1 MSNFQSYE
9 KMAEGLKALQLS
21 PESNRQLEKI
31 DWIVNEK
38 IHGANFSI
46 LLNEQG
52 LAYAKRKETLQ
63 WDDDF
68 FGFQRIAQQLQA
80 PLFQLYDLLK
90 AQYHFEEAQLYGE
103 LFGGAYP
110 HDKVESIAE
119 IQAIQTGVYYHPD
132 IQFQAFDLALT
143 DQEGKRTYLG
153 YQEMKTL
160 CEQVALPYVAALFEG
175 KLNKALNFDIK
186 IESLIP
192 ASFGLPMI
200 PNNIIEGVV
209 IRPAESLLVDGPKGP
224 IRPILKRKNKKFKE
238 EIAYHQAQKWS
249 YQIHNDQDEIEFYI
263 LELSNF
269 LNENRIMSA
278 ISKLGWPKNA
288 TTKSQ
293 VRELIWQDI
302 LESYQENLNAE
313 LPKIPVLVEQ
323 QFHPKINQFLNQI
336 IIKNT

>member
-1 MSNFQSYE
+1 MSFQSYE
-9 KMAEGLKALQLS
+9 KMAEGLKALKLS
-21 PESNRQLEKI
+21 PEANRQLEKV

-38 IHGANFSI
+38 IHGANFSF
-46 LLNEQG
+46 LLSEQG
-52 LAYAKRKETLQ
+52 LGYAKRKEPLQ
-63 WDDDF
+63 WEDDF

-110 HDKVESIAE
+110 HEEVASIVE

-153 YQEMKTL
+153 YREMKTL
-160 CEQVALPYVAALFEG
+160 CEQVELPYIATLFEG
-175 KLNKALNFDIK
+175 KLNKALNFDIE
-186 IESLIP
+186 IESPIP
-192 ASFGLPMI
+192 VSFGLPTI
-200 PNNIIEGVV
+200 LDNIIEGVV
-209 IRPAESLLVDGPKGP
+209 IRPAESFLVDGPKGP
-224 IRPILKRKNKKFKE
+224 IRPILKRKNQKFKE

-249 YQIHNDQDEIEFYI
+249 YQIQNDQDEVEFYI
-263 LELSNF
+263 LELSNY

-288 TTKSQ
+288 AAKSQ

-302 LESYQENLNAE
+302 LETYQEKLNAE
-313 LPKIPVLVEQ
+313 LPEIPVLVEQ
-323 QFHPKINQFLNQI
+323 QFYPKINQLLNQI
-336 IIKNT
+336 IIHD